1 MTRRSE
7 AQAGPICS
15 IKYRKSCNNRA
26 MCCVIGLASSGK
38 VWRFFA
44 FVCVL
49 EGLSSSFFVVFFVPF
64 PK

>member
-7 AQAGPICS
+7 AQAGPICL
-15 IKYRKSCNNRA
+15 IEYRKSCNNRA
-26 MCCVIGLASSGK
+26 MCCGLASGK

-49 EGLSSSFFVVFFVPF
+49 EGPSSSFFVVFFVPF